1 MIIAFKDVT
10 NAPTILGN
18 VAIINPRIVVVD
30 LSLVVSVFHLQLA
43 TYKALLN
50 ESQGRMKTKSIQ
62 SEILYQLSSSTKITD
77 ALQQYT
83 IHSESTEICFI
94 YIAAAE
100 ASNPS
105 HETSLTVPEFQS
117 QIQKLGVNGV
127 EMDPVEISSTSI
139 LTVDKRAKIVK
150 YFKITPQELEVSG
163 LEESVSTRL
172 AVKDSL

>member
-1 MIIAFKDVT
+1 MIIAYKDLT
-10 NAPTILGN
+10 NAPSIIEN

-62 SEILYQLSSSTKITD
+62 SEVLYQLSSSTKITD

-94 YIAAAE
+94 YVASAD
-100 ASNPS
+100 ASNS
-105 HETSLTVPEFQS
+105 SCETFLTVPEFNTH
-117 QIQKLGVNGV
+117 IQNLAVEGI

-139 LTVDKRAKIVK
+139 LTMDKRAKIVR